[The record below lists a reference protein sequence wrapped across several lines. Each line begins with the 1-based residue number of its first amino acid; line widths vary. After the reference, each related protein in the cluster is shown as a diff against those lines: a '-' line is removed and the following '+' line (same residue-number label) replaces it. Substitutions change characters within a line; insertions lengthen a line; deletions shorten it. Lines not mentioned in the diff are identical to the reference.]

1 MTFDIK
7 TAPDTEHLSR
17 SQRMVFDVLIGLH
30 ANGHQDATDSEIQ
43 AALERLYAP
52 RRFDRSWIS
61 GRIADM
67 KSAQLVIESQAKR
80 HDANTRFIAGA
91 TGSAAKVRAVYVP
104 NGLRPGRPRLDSD
117 IGAAAGGGV
126 DSCY

>member
-43 AALERLYAP
+43 SALERLYAP

-67 KSAQLVIESQAKR
+67 RSAQLVIESQAKR

>member
-7 TAPDTEHLSR
+7 TATDTEHLSR

>member
-43 AALERLYAP
+43 SALERLYAP